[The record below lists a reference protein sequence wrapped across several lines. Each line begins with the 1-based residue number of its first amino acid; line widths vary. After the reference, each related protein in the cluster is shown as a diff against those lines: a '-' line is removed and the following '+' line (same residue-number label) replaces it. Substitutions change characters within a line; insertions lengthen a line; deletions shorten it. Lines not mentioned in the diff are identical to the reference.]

1 MNTYKFIMLR
11 VYETDL
17 EYTAET
23 LEQAKEMLEND
34 DNRLYKEMEQCST
47 TESYYLVDDSKD
59 EIKLNYTISG
69 VKPI

>member
-1 MNTYKFIMLR
+1 MNTYKFVMLR
-11 VYETDL
+11 VYETEL

-23 LEQAKEMLEND
+23 LEQAKEMLETD

-47 TESYYLVDDSKD
+47 TESYYLVDGSKD

>member
-1 MNTYKFIMLR
+1 MNTYKFVMLR
-11 VYETDL
+11 VYETEL

-34 DNRLYKEMEQCST
+34 DYRLYKEMEQCGT